1 MGRTSDTPKKLQA
14 ALCELM
20 WQQSYGRGA
29 IDAICKHAGVK
40 KSSFYHAYPDKA
52 ALALGAF
59 KYFWKAHSLPW
70 MNGAFSPSSKEP

>member
-20 WQQSYGRGA
+20 WQQSYGRVT

-40 KSSFYHAYPDKA
+40 KGPFYHAYPDKA
-52 ALALGAF
+52 ALALEAF
-59 KYFWKAHSLPW
+59 EYFWKAHSRP
-70 MNGAFSPSSKEP
+70 